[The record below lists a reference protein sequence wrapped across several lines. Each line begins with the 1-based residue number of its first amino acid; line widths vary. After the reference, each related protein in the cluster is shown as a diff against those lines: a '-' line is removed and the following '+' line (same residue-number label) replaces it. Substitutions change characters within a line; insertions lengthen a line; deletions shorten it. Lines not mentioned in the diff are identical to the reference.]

1 MPILILIGL
10 ILAKSAISSSLGD
23 IFKNEEWVNHHT
35 TYHNLLISL
44 TTDPVIYNGYV
55 CSEEPLKDNLMHL
68 RHLQCYTSPRPYPN
82 LAYSLFLPY
91 ADMHAYHAVVKYLRD
106 RGSNEQLGKCPSTMQ
121 VGRFNIR
128 WERHEEIARKIYF
141 NILSQHP
148 FRFLYVHII
157 IKPLRYCFEVLK
169 YPFYLARGIKWS
181 SNPLTIMVSLIATL
195 AALFYLVAN
204 MQKSKSLREVFFE
217 NGKTYIAHL
226 FIVWAASVVPSIVVY
241 TQYHT
246 IPESVAALIALI
258 LFAVV
263 TITLSRESEGRKGE
277 TVKGKRE
284 CLN

>member
-1 MPILILIGL
+1 
-10 ILAKSAISSSLGD
+10 
-23 IFKNEEWVNHHT
+23 
-35 TYHNLLISL
+35 
-44 TTDPVIYNGYV
+44 
-55 CSEEPLKDNLMHL
+55 
-68 RHLQCYTSPRPYPN
+68 
-82 LAYSLFLPY
+82 
-91 ADMHAYHAVVKYLRD
+91 
-106 RGSNEQLGKCPSTMQ
+106 
-121 VGRFNIR
+121 
-128 WERHEEIARKIYF
+128 
-141 NILSQHP
+141 
-148 FRFLYVHII
+148 
-157 IKPLRYCFEVLK
+157 
-169 YPFYLARGIKWS
+169 
-181 SNPLTIMVSLIATL
+181 MVSLIATL